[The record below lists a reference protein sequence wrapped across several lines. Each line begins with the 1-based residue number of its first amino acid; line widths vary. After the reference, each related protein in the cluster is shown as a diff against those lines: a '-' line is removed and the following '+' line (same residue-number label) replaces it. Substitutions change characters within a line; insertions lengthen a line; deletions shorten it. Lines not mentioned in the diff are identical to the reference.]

1 MIEFQWDERKT
12 RRNEREHGISF
23 RLAQAALETGLGI
36 PVTEQFRQGEWRT
49 NIVVPLRGVLL
60 ITVTIATY
68 HGEED
73 EDISAGSDEDEETEQ
88 PWSGGGALIRIISA
102 RESTLEE
109 QRTYFQSRPPFPG

>member
-1 MIEFQWDERKT
+1 MIEFEWDERKA
-12 RRNEREHGISF
+12 RRNEREHGVSF
-23 RLAQAALETGLGI
+23 RLAQAALETGLGVPI
-36 PVTEQFRQGEWRT
+36 AEQFRQGEWRT

-88 PWSGGGALIRIISA
+88 PWSGGALIRIISA